1 LVRAKSGIGRLYGV
15 QEVAEGIRR
24 VTFRLPLGIDHV
36 HCYLV
41 RSRERSYTL
50 VDTGLGLP
58 DPEAR
63 WAPVLGELD
72 GPVERI
78 VITHFHPDH
87 VGDSANVAALTGAP
101 VLQGRLDAEQCRRVW
116 GAERDV
122 SRYVAHALRHG
133 MPAEDVDDLR
143 GESDVLAQLV
153 GTVDDPEPLE
163 PGDSLD
169 GWEVVHLP
177 GHADGHLALLREGV
191 LLAGDAILA
200 GISPVVGVYPDR
212 NPDPLGDYL
221 RTLVRIE
228 ELAPR
233 VAYTGHNEPVG
244 DPAGRAREL
253 AQHHWRRLHKAERAL
268 GDEPRSGYEVSA
280 TLFPDLPPPLR
291 RFALAEALAHLERL
305 VREERADR
313 VDVDGRVLYRRS
325 TTAASA

>member
-1 LVRAKSGIGRLYGV
+1 V

-41 RSRERSYTL
+41 RSRDGSYTL

-63 WAPVLGELD
+63 WAPILAELD

-87 VGDSANVAALTGAP
+87 VGDAASVAALTGAP
-101 VLQGRLDAEQCRRVW
+101 VLQGRLDAEQSRRVW

-122 SRYVAHALRHG
+122 SRYVTHVLRHG
-133 MPAEDVDDLR
+133 MPAEDADDLHR
-143 GESDVLAQLV
+143 ESDFLAQLV
-153 GTVDDPEPLE
+153 GAVDDPEPLE

-169 GWEVVHLP
+169 GWDVLHLP
-177 GHADGHLALLREGV
+177 GHADGHLALLRRGV

-200 GISPVVGVYPDR
+200 GISPVVGVYPDA
-212 NPDPLGDYL
+212 NPDPLGDYF
-221 RTLVRIE
+221 RTLARIE

-233 VAYTGHNEPVG
+233 VAFAGHNDALA
-244 DPAGRAREL
+244 DPAARAREL
-253 AQHHWRRLHKAERAL
+253 AEHHRRRLQEAACAL
-268 GDEPRSGYEVSA
+268 GNEPRSGYDVSA
-280 TLFPDLPPPLR
+280 TLFPDLAPPLR
-291 RFALAEALAHLERL
+291 RFALAEAIAHLERL
-305 VREERADR
+305 VREGRAGR